1 MEWLWFWCWL
11 CYLLTVQPHFG
22 LNKWGLQQ
30 VLLYPALSVGC
41 SHASLPGVGQSCQEV
56 SSLSLSFLSDFM
68 TRCFLCMRTR
78 PSRWWTLC
86 LPLLSSN
93 VCSLAGGMWCIVW
106 RPLRTSEVMGGGGG
120 GEIWET
126 LLTPDSM
133 QGERFCL
140 VTMRSNRV
148 GRNCWGSQ
156 AFKVYRVGPLADRL
170 MILD

>member
-1 MEWLWFWCWL
+1 MGTVAKSSQNPAFWMEWLWFWCWL
-11 CYLLTVQPHFG
+11 CYLLTVQPRFG

-41 SHASLPGVGQSCQEV
+41 SHASLPGMWQSCQEV

-106 RPLRTSEVMGGGGG
+106 RPLRTSEVLGGQWNMGDTSNSWLNVRR
-120 GEIWET
+120 EILFGDNE
-126 LLTPDSM
+126 
-133 QGERFCL
+133 
-140 VTMRSNRV
+140 
-148 GRNCWGSQ
+148 
-156 AFKVYRVGPLADRL
+156 K
-170 MILD
+170 